1 MQNVRNE
8 YKVAAVLIAPF
19 VLCQIVLF
27 LYPTYKMIALSFTD
41 APLIGAGKWVG
52 LDNYAKLLKDGLFFR
67 ATWQTFYFVLLTA
80 VPGTLIALGIALMIV
95 RLRGWLQ
102 AAVLALFFL
111 PYILPVTVVTTIWQW
126 VIDLQ
131 FGIAQYV
138 VEFFAGERVSVF
150 RTRGWAMPAVAT
162 VTVWWTNGFNIL
174 LFVAGLRQISP
185 DLYESASLDAASRW
199 QQFRLITWPLIWPV
213 TALVLTIQLIVQFKI
228 FDQVYILTQGGPANS
243 TYVLVQLIYRQAFQL
258 NKGGYASAIAVF
270 LFAIIVILSV
280 LQYQALRAR
289 SARTT

>member
-1 MQNVRNE
+1 MKGVRNQ
-8 YKVAAVLIAPF
+8 YWVAAVLVAPF
-19 VLCQIVLF
+19 ALCQVVLF
-27 LYPTYKMIALSFTD
+27 LYPVWKTVMLSFTN
-41 APLIGAGKWVG
+41 APLIGAGEWVG
-52 LDNYAKLLKDGLFFR
+52 LDNYAKLLTDSLFLR

-80 VPGTLIALGIALMIV
+80 LPGTFIALGIALMIV

-126 VIDLQ
+126 VLDLQ
-131 FGIAQYV
+131 FGIAQYAI
-138 VEFFAGERVSVF
+138 EFFWGERVSVF
-150 RTRGWAMPAVAT
+150 RSRGWAMPAVAT

-185 DLYESASLDAASRW
+185 DLYESASLDGAGRW
-199 QQFRLITWPLIWPV
+199 QQFRMITWPLIWPV
-213 TALVLTIQLIVQFKI
+213 TALVLTIQLIVQLKI

-270 LFAIIVILSV
+270 LFVIIVVLSV

-289 SARTT
+289 SARAA